1 MSLKNCLNFIII
13 ILLTGFTYAQT
24 ISGLVKDSEQNLLFG
39 ATIHNS
45 SNSKSEIV
53 NEVGEFSIESK
64 KGENKLFISYVGY
77 SSAVIII
84 ISNGESIINVGTI
97 VLENDSLEEIVI
109 SGTLREV
116 SKLKSAVP
124 IELYT
129 ADFFKATPK
138 ASLFEAIESING
150 VRPQLNC
157 NVCNTGDIHIN
168 GQEGANTM
176 VLIDGLPIV
185 SGLSTVYGLSG
196 IPQSLVKQVEVI
208 KGPASTLYGSE
219 AIGGVINLITKSPE
233 TIKPFN
239 IETFMSSWGE
249 LNIDIGAKYK
259 LKNSQGLIGVNY
271 FNYSNPIDNNG
282 DGFTDLTLQHRIS
295 IFNKIKTKKNSVAFR
310 YFYEDRWGG
319 EMNWSPRFRGGNEV
333 YGESIYTS
341 RVEVFGKYDVLENL
355 FLQYSLNN
363 HDQNSVYGTTSYNAI
378 QTTGFLQGVFMK
390 NIHNHDLLFGA
401 TYRYTLYDDNTPAT
415 IQKDKTALPGLFI
428 QDQWTINK
436 SQTLLSGIRYDK
448 NSIYGDIWT
457 PRLNYKWSSE
467 DESSILRLGFG
478 TGYRVVNVFTEDHAA
493 LTGARDVV
501 FTEAILPEKSWNTTI
516 NWNKKLY
523 SKYGAIF
530 DLDFSV
536 FKTEFSNRILPDY
549 ETNPNQ
555 IIYSNLVGKSITQGA
570 TVNINSLFADG
581 LKVNIGATFIDS
593 KIINNNQTEYPYL
606 TEKFSGNYQLS
617 YTFYE
622 PKITVDISG
631 TVIGSMKLP
640 LLGNLDT
647 RAPNSPVIN
656 IMNIQA
662 TYEFKTIEIFA
673 GIKNILD
680 FKPDSNSIAR
690 AFDPFDSGV
699 EFGSNGQVIAT
710 QNNPNALSFDPSYVY
725 YSNQGIN
732 GFIGVRYHVN

>member
-1 MSLKNCLNFIII
+1 MNIKKPFNFIII
-13 ILLTGFTYAQT
+13 MLVVKFTFAQT
-24 ISGLVKDSEQNLLFG
+24 IYGVIKDSDSNLLFG
-39 ATIHNS
+39 ATIYNS
-45 SNSKSEIV
+45 SNSKIGIT
-53 NEVGEFSIESK
+53 NEMGVFSVESV

-77 SSAVIII
+77 TSKIITL
-84 ISNGESIINVGTI
+84 ESTGDSINRGSI
-97 VLENDSLEEIVI
+97 VLENDSLDEIVI
-109 SGTLREV
+109 SGTLRQV

-129 ADFFKATPK
+129 ANFFKATPK
-138 ASLFEAIESING
+138 ASFFEAIEGING

-176 VLIDGLPIV
+176 VLIDGLPLV

-196 IPQSLVKQVEVI
+196 IPQSLIKQVEVI

-233 TIKPFN
+233 TVHPFN
-239 IETFMSSWGE
+239 LDTFISSWGE
-249 LNIDIGAKYK
+249 LNIDLGAKYT
-259 LKNSQGLIGVNY
+259 LKNSQGLIGINY
-271 FNYSNPIDNNG
+271 FNYSNPIDANE

-295 IFNKIKTKKNSVAFR
+295 IFNKISTKKNSVAFR

-319 EMNWSPRFRGGNEV
+319 EMNWNSDFRGGDEV

-341 RVEVFGKYDVLENL
+341 RIEIFGRYDHSKNL

-378 QTTGFLQGVFMK
+378 QTIGFVQGVFSK
-390 NIHNHDLLFGA
+390 KVKNHDVLLGA
-401 TYRYTLYDDNTPAT
+401 TYRHTIYDDNTPAT
-415 IQKDKTALPGLFI
+415 VERDKTALPGLFA
-428 QDQWTINK
+428 QDQWTLSESK
-436 SQTLLSGIRYDK
+436 TLLSGIRYDK

-457 PRLNYKWSSE
+457 PRLNFKWASK

-493 LTGARDVV
+493 LTGAREVV

-523 SKYGAIF
+523 TKYGAIL

-536 FKTEFSNRILPDY
+536 FKTAFSNRILPDY

-555 IIYSNLVGKSITQGA
+555 IIYGNLDGKAITQGA
-570 TVNINSLFADG
+570 TVTINGMFANG
-581 LKVNIGATFIDS
+581 LKINMGATFIDS
-593 KIINNNQTEYPYL
+593 KIINNNQTEYPFL
-606 TEKFSGNYQLS
+606 TEKFSGNYQLN
-617 YTFYE
+617 YTLYN
-622 PKITVDISG
+622 PKITIDISG
-631 TVIGSMKLP
+631 TVIGPMKLP
-640 LLGNLDT
+640 LLGELDT
-647 RAPNSPVIN
+647 RAPYSPIIN
-656 IMNIQA
+656 IVNLQA
-662 TYEFKTIEIFA
+662 TYAIKTIEVYA

-680 FKPDSNSIAR
+680 FKPASNSIAR

-699 EFGSNGQVIAT
+699 EFGANGQVIAT
-710 QNNPNALSFDPSYVY
+710 PNNPNALSFDPSYVY

-732 GFIGVRYHVN
+732 GFLGIRYHIK

>member
-1 MSLKNCLNFIII
+1 MLVIK
-13 ILLTGFTYAQT
+13 FTFAQT
-24 ISGLVKDSEQNLLFG
+24 IYGVIKDSDSNLLFG
-39 ATIHNS
+39 ATIYNS
-45 SNSKSEIV
+45 SNSKIGIT
-53 NEVGEFSIESK
+53 NEMGVFSVESV

-77 SSAVIII
+77 TSKIITL
-84 ISNGESIINVGTI
+84 ESTGDSINRGSI
-97 VLENDSLEEIVI
+97 VLVNDSLDEIVI
-109 SGTLREV
+109 SGTLRQV

-129 ADFFKATPK
+129 ANFFKATPK
-138 ASLFEAIESING
+138 ASFFEAIEGING

-157 NVCNTGDIHIN
+157 NICNTGDIHIN

-176 VLIDGLPIV
+176 VLIDGLPLV

-196 IPQSLVKQVEVI
+196 IPQSLIKQVEVI

-233 TIKPFN
+233 TVHPFN
-239 IETFMSSWGE
+239 LDTFISSWGE
-249 LNIDIGAKYK
+249 LNIDLGAKYT
-259 LKNSQGLIGVNY
+259 LKNSQGLIGINY
-271 FNYSNPIDNNG
+271 FNYSNPIDANE

-295 IFNKIKTKKNSVAFR
+295 IFNKISTKKNSVAFR

-319 EMNWSPRFRGGNEV
+319 EMNWNSDFRGGDEV

-341 RVEVFGKYDVLENL
+341 RIEIFGRYDHSENL

-378 QTTGFLQGVFMK
+378 QTIGFVQGVFSK
-390 NIHNHDLLFGA
+390 KVKNHDVLLGA
-401 TYRYTLYDDNTPAT
+401 TYRHTIYDDNTPAT
-415 IQKDKTALPGLFI
+415 VERDKTALPGLFA
-428 QDQWTINK
+428 QDQWTLSESK
-436 SQTLLSGIRYDK
+436 TLLSGIRYDK

-457 PRLNYKWSSE
+457 PRLNFKWASK

-493 LTGARDVV
+493 LTGAREVV

-523 SKYGAIF
+523 TKYGAIL

-536 FKTEFSNRILPDY
+536 FKTAFSNRILPDY

-555 IIYSNLVGKSITQGA
+555 IIYGNLDGKAITQGA
-570 TVNINSLFADG
+570 TVTINGMFANG
-581 LKVNIGATFIDS
+581 LKINMGATFIDS
-593 KIINNNQTEYPYL
+593 KIINNNQTEYPFL
-606 TEKFSGNYQLS
+606 TEKFSGNYQLN
-617 YTFYE
+617 YTLYN
-622 PKITVDISG
+622 PKITIDISG
-631 TVIGSMKLP
+631 TVIGPMKLP
-640 LLGNLDT
+640 LLGELDT
-647 RAPNSPVIN
+647 RAPYSPIIN
-656 IMNIQA
+656 IVNLQA
-662 TYEFKTIEIFA
+662 TYAIKTIEVYA

-680 FKPDSNSIAR
+680 FKPASNSIAR

-699 EFGSNGQVIAT
+699 EFGANGQVIAT
-710 QNNPNALSFDPSYVY
+710 PNNPNALSFDPSYVY

-732 GFIGVRYHVN
+732 GFLGIRYHIK

>member
-1 MSLKNCLNFIII
+1 MK
-13 ILLTGFTYAQT
+13 LTLAQSIT
-24 ISGLVKDSEQNLLFG
+24 GVIKDSDNNLLFG
-39 ATIHNS
+39 ATIYNS
-45 SNSKSEIV
+45 SNSKSVIA
-53 NEVGEFSIESK
+53 NEMGAFSIESK

-77 SSAVIII
+77 TSTIITL
-84 ISNGESIINVGTI
+84 ESTGDSINRGLI

-109 SGTLREV
+109 SGTLRQV

-138 ASLFEAIESING
+138 ASFFEAIEGING

-157 NVCNTGDIHIN
+157 NICNTGDIHIN

-176 VLIDGLPIV
+176 VLIDGLPLV

-196 IPQSLVKQVEVI
+196 IPQSLIKQVEVI

-233 TIKPFN
+233 TVHPFN
-239 IETFMSSWGE
+239 LDTFISSWGE
-249 LNIDIGAKYK
+249 LNIDLGAKYT
-259 LKNSQGLIGVNY
+259 LKNSQGLIGINY
-271 FNYSNPIDNNG
+271 FNYSNPIDANE

-295 IFNKIKTKKNSVAFR
+295 IFNKINTKKTSLAFR

-319 EMNWSPRFRGGNEV
+319 EMNWSSGFRGGNEV

-341 RVEVFGKYDVLENL
+341 RVEIFGRYDHSENL

-378 QTTGFLQGVFMK
+378 QTIGFVQGVFSK
-390 NIHNHDLLFGA
+390 KVNNHDVMLGA
-401 TYRYTLYDDNTPAT
+401 TYRYTIYDDNTPAT
-415 IQKDKTALPGLFI
+415 VEKDKTALPGLFI
-428 QDQWTINK
+428 QDQWTLSESK
-436 SQTLLSGIRYDK
+436 TLMSGIRYDK

-457 PRLNYKWSSE
+457 PRLNFKWASK
-467 DESSILRLGFG
+467 DESSILRIGFG

-493 LTGARDVV
+493 LTGARDVI
-501 FTEAILPEKSWNTTI
+501 FTETILPEKSWNTTI

-523 SKYGAIF
+523 TKYGAIL

-536 FKTEFSNRILPDY
+536 FNTAFSNRILPDY

-555 IIYSNLVGKSITQGA
+555 IIYGNLDGKAITQGA
-570 TVNINSLFADG
+570 TITINGVFANG
-581 LKVNIGATFIDS
+581 LKINVGATFIDS
-593 KIINNNQTEYPYL
+593 KIINNNQTEYPFL

-617 YTFYE
+617 YTLYN
-622 PKITVDISG
+622 PKITIDLSG
-631 TVIGSMKLP
+631 TAIGPMKLP
-640 LLGNLDT
+640 LLGDLDT

-656 IMNIQA
+656 IVNLQA
-662 TYEFKTIEIFA
+662 TYAIKTIEVYA
-673 GIKNILD
+673 GIKNILN
-680 FKPDSNSIAR
+680 FKPASNSIAR

-699 EFGSNGQVIAT
+699 EFGANGQVIAT
-710 QNNPNALSFDPSYVY
+710 PNNPNALSFDPSYVY

-732 GFIGVRYHVN
+732 GFLGIRYHMK

>member
-1 MSLKNCLNFIII
+1 MNIKKPFNFIII
-13 ILLTGFTYAQT
+13 ILVIKLTFAQT
-24 ISGLVKDSEQNLLFG
+24 IYGVIKDSDSNLLFG
-39 ATIHNS
+39 ATIYNS
-45 SNSKSEIV
+45 SNSKIGIT
-53 NEVGEFSIESK
+53 NEMGVFSVESV

-77 SSAVIII
+77 TSKIITL
-84 ISNGESIINVGTI
+84 ESTGDSINRGSI
-97 VLENDSLEEIVI
+97 VLVNDSLDEIVI
-109 SGTLREV
+109 SGTLRQV

-129 ADFFKATPK
+129 ANFFKATPK
-138 ASLFEAIESING
+138 ASFFEAIEGING

-176 VLIDGLPIV
+176 VLIDGLPLV

-196 IPQSLVKQVEVI
+196 IPQSLIKQVEVI

-233 TIKPFN
+233 TVHPFN
-239 IETFMSSWGE
+239 LDTFISSWGE
-249 LNIDIGAKYK
+249 LNIDLSAKYT
-259 LKNSQGLIGVNY
+259 LKNSQGLIGINY
-271 FNYSNPIDNNG
+271 FNYSNPIDANE

-295 IFNKIKTKKNSVAFR
+295 IFNKISTKKNSVAFR

-319 EMNWSPRFRGGNEV
+319 EMNWNSDFRGGDEV

-341 RVEVFGKYDVLENL
+341 RIEIFGRYDHSENL

-378 QTTGFLQGVFMK
+378 QTIGFIQGVFSK
-390 NIHNHDLLFGA
+390 KVKNHDVLLGA
-401 TYRYTLYDDNTPAT
+401 TYRHTIYDDNTPAT
-415 IQKDKTALPGLFI
+415 VERDKTALPGLFA
-428 QDQWTINK
+428 QDQWTLSESK
-436 SQTLLSGIRYDK
+436 TLLSGIRYDK

-457 PRLNYKWSSE
+457 PRLNFKWASK

-493 LTGARDVV
+493 LTGAREVV

-523 SKYGAIF
+523 TKYGAIL

-536 FKTEFSNRILPDY
+536 FKTAFSNRILPDY

-555 IIYSNLVGKSITQGA
+555 IIYGNLDGKAITQGA
-570 TVNINSLFADG
+570 TVTINGMFANG
-581 LKVNIGATFIDS
+581 LKINMGATFIDS
-593 KIINNNQTEYPYL
+593 KIINNNQTEYPFL
-606 TEKFSGNYQLS
+606 TEKFSGNYQLN
-617 YTFYE
+617 YTLYN
-622 PKITVDISG
+622 PKITIDISG
-631 TVIGSMKLP
+631 TVIGPMKLP
-640 LLGNLDT
+640 LLGELDT
-647 RAPNSPVIN
+647 RAPYSPIIN
-656 IMNIQA
+656 IVNLQA
-662 TYEFKTIEIFA
+662 TYAIKTIEVYA

-680 FKPDSNSIAR
+680 FKPASNSIAR

-699 EFGSNGQVIAT
+699 EFGANGQVIAT
-710 QNNPNALSFDPSYVY
+710 PNNPNALSFEPSYVY

-732 GFIGVRYHVN
+732 GFLGIRYHIK

>member
-1 MSLKNCLNFIII
+1 MLVIK
-13 ILLTGFTYAQT
+13 FTFAQT
-24 ISGLVKDSEQNLLFG
+24 IYGVIKDSDSNLLFG
-39 ATIHNS
+39 ATIYNS
-45 SNSKSEIV
+45 SNSKIGIT
-53 NEVGEFSIESK
+53 NEMGVFSVESV

-77 SSAVIII
+77 TSKIITL
-84 ISNGESIINVGTI
+84 ESTGDSVNRGSI
-97 VLENDSLEEIVI
+97 VLENDSLDEIVI
-109 SGTLREV
+109 SGTLRQV

-124 IELYT
+124 IELYS
-129 ADFFKATPK
+129 ANFFKATPK
-138 ASLFEAIESING
+138 ASFFEAIEGING

-157 NVCNTGDIHIN
+157 NICNTGDIHIN

-176 VLIDGLPIV
+176 VLIDGLPLV

-196 IPQSLVKQVEVI
+196 IPQSLIKQVEVI

-233 TIKPFN
+233 TVHPFN
-239 IETFMSSWGE
+239 LDTFISSWGE
-249 LNIDIGAKYK
+249 LNIDLGAKYT
-259 LKNSQGLIGVNY
+259 LKNSQGLIGINY
-271 FNYSNPIDNNG
+271 FNYSNPIDANE

-295 IFNKIKTKKNSVAFR
+295 IFNKISTKKNSVAFR

-319 EMNWSPRFRGGNEV
+319 EMNWNSDFRGGDEV

-341 RVEVFGKYDVLENL
+341 RIEIFGRYDHSKNL

-378 QTTGFLQGVFMK
+378 QTIGFVQGVFSK
-390 NIHNHDLLFGA
+390 KVKNHDVLLGA
-401 TYRYTLYDDNTPAT
+401 TYRHTIYDDNTPAT
-415 IQKDKTALPGLFI
+415 VERDKTALPGLFA
-428 QDQWTINK
+428 QDQWTLSESK
-436 SQTLLSGIRYDK
+436 TLLSGIRYDK

-457 PRLNYKWSSE
+457 PRLNFKWASK

-493 LTGARDVV
+493 LTGAREVV

-523 SKYGAIF
+523 TKYGAIL

-536 FKTEFSNRILPDY
+536 FKTAFSNRILPDY

-555 IIYSNLVGKSITQGA
+555 IIYGNLDGKAITQGA
-570 TVNINSLFADG
+570 TVTINGMFANG
-581 LKVNIGATFIDS
+581 LKINMGATFIDS
-593 KIINNNQTEYPYL
+593 KIINNNQTEYPFL
-606 TEKFSGNYQLS
+606 TEKFSGNYQLN
-617 YTFYE
+617 YTLYN
-622 PKITVDISG
+622 PKITIDISG
-631 TVIGSMKLP
+631 TVIGPMKLP
-640 LLGNLDT
+640 LLGELDT
-647 RAPNSPVIN
+647 RAPYSPIIN
-656 IMNIQA
+656 IVNLQA
-662 TYEFKTIEIFA
+662 TYAIKTIEVYA

-680 FKPDSNSIAR
+680 FKPASNSIAR

-699 EFGSNGQVIAT
+699 EFGANGQVIAT
-710 QNNPNALSFDPSYVY
+710 TNNPNALSFDPSYVY

-732 GFIGVRYHVN
+732 GFLGIRYHIK

>member
-1 MSLKNCLNFIII
+1 MLVVK
-13 ILLTGFTYAQT
+13 FTFAQT
-24 ISGLVKDSEQNLLFG
+24 IYGVIKDSDSNLLFG
-39 ATIHNS
+39 ATIYNS
-45 SNSKSEIV
+45 SNSKIGIADEMGV
-53 NEVGEFSIESK
+53 FSIESV

-77 SSAVIII
+77 TSKIITL
-84 ISNGESIINVGTI
+84 ESTGDSINRGSI
-97 VLENDSLEEIVI
+97 VLENDSLDEIVI
-109 SGTLREV
+109 SGTLRQV

-129 ADFFKATPK
+129 ANFFKATPK
-138 ASLFEAIESING
+138 ASFFEAIEGING

-157 NVCNTGDIHIN
+157 NICNTGDIHIN

-176 VLIDGLPIV
+176 VLIDGLPLV

-196 IPQSLVKQVEVI
+196 IPQSLIKQVEVI

-233 TIKPFN
+233 TVHPFN
-239 IETFMSSWGE
+239 LDTFISSWGE
-249 LNIDIGAKYK
+249 LNIDLGAKYT
-259 LKNSQGLIGVNY
+259 LKNSQGLIGINY
-271 FNYSNPIDNNG
+271 FNYSNPIDANE

-295 IFNKIKTKKNSVAFR
+295 IFNKISTKKNSVAFR

-319 EMNWSPRFRGGNEV
+319 EMNWNSDFRGGDEV

-341 RVEVFGKYDVLENL
+341 RIEIFGRYDHSKNL

-378 QTTGFLQGVFMK
+378 QTIGFVQGVFSK
-390 NIHNHDLLFGA
+390 KVKNHDVLLGA
-401 TYRYTLYDDNTPAT
+401 TYRHTIYDDNTPAT
-415 IQKDKTALPGLFI
+415 VERDKTALPGLFA
-428 QDQWTINK
+428 QDQWTLSESK
-436 SQTLLSGIRYDK
+436 TLLSGIRYDK

-457 PRLNYKWSSE
+457 PRLNFKWASK

-493 LTGARDVV
+493 LTGAREVV

-523 SKYGAIF
+523 TKYGAIL

-536 FKTEFSNRILPDY
+536 FKTAFSNRILPDY

-555 IIYSNLVGKSITQGA
+555 IIYGNLDGKAITQGA
-570 TVNINSLFADG
+570 TVTINGMFANG
-581 LKVNIGATFIDS
+581 LKINMGATFIDS
-593 KIINNNQTEYPYL
+593 KIINNNQTEYPFL
-606 TEKFSGNYQLS
+606 TEKFSGNYQLN
-617 YTFYE
+617 YTLYN
-622 PKITVDISG
+622 PKITIDISG
-631 TVIGSMKLP
+631 TVIGTMKLP
-640 LLGNLDT
+640 LLGELDT
-647 RAPNSPVIN
+647 RAPYSPIIN
-656 IMNIQA
+656 IVNLQA
-662 TYEFKTIEIFA
+662 TYAIKTIEVYA

-680 FKPDSNSIAR
+680 FKPASNSIAR

-699 EFGSNGQVIAT
+699 EFGANGQVIAT
-710 QNNPNALSFDPSYVY
+710 PNNPNALSFDPSYVY

-732 GFIGVRYHVN
+732 GFLGIRYHIK

>member
-1 MSLKNCLNFIII
+1 MIK
-13 ILLTGFTYAQT
+13 LTFAQT
-24 ISGLVKDSEQNLLFG
+24 IYGVIKDSDSNLLFG
-39 ATIHNS
+39 ATIYNS
-45 SNSKSEIV
+45 SNSKIGIT
-53 NEVGEFSIESK
+53 NEMGVFSVESV

-77 SSAVIII
+77 TSKIITL
-84 ISNGESIINVGTI
+84 ESTGDSINMGSI
-97 VLENDSLEEIVI
+97 VLENDSLDEIVI
-109 SGTLREV
+109 SGTLRQV

-129 ADFFKATPK
+129 ANFFKATPK
-138 ASLFEAIESING
+138 ASFFEAIEGING

-157 NVCNTGDIHIN
+157 NICNTGDIHIN

-176 VLIDGLPIV
+176 VLIDGLPLV

-196 IPQSLVKQVEVI
+196 IPQSLIKQVEVI

-233 TIKPFN
+233 TVHPFN
-239 IETFMSSWGE
+239 LDTFISSWGE
-249 LNIDIGAKYK
+249 LNIDLGAKYT
-259 LKNSQGLIGVNY
+259 LKNSQGLIGINY
-271 FNYSNPIDNNG
+271 FNYSNPIDANE

-295 IFNKIKTKKNSVAFR
+295 IFNKISTKKNSVAFR

-319 EMNWSPRFRGGNEV
+319 EMNWNSDFRGGDEV

-341 RVEVFGKYDVLENL
+341 RIEIFGRYDHSENL

-378 QTTGFLQGVFMK
+378 QTIGFVQGVFSK
-390 NIHNHDLLFGA
+390 KVKNHDVLLGA
-401 TYRYTLYDDNTPAT
+401 TYRHTIYDDNTPAT
-415 IQKDKTALPGLFI
+415 VERDKTALPGLFA
-428 QDQWTINK
+428 QDQWTLSEYK
-436 SQTLLSGIRYDK
+436 TLLSGIRYDK

-457 PRLNYKWSSE
+457 PRLNFKWASK

-493 LTGARDVV
+493 LTGAREVV

-523 SKYGAIF
+523 TKYGAIL

-536 FKTEFSNRILPDY
+536 FKTAFSNRILPDY

-555 IIYSNLVGKSITQGA
+555 IIYGNLDGKAITQGA
-570 TVNINSLFADG
+570 TVTINGMFANG
-581 LKVNIGATFIDS
+581 LKINMGATFIDS
-593 KIINNNQTEYPYL
+593 KIINNNQTEYPFL
-606 TEKFSGNYQLS
+606 TEKFSGNYQLN
-617 YTFYE
+617 YTLYN
-622 PKITVDISG
+622 PKITIDISG
-631 TVIGSMKLP
+631 TVIGPMKLP
-640 LLGNLDT
+640 LLGELDT
-647 RAPNSPVIN
+647 RAPYSPIIN
-656 IMNIQA
+656 IVNLQA
-662 TYEFKTIEIFA
+662 TYAIKTIEVYA

-680 FKPDSNSIAR
+680 FKPASNSIAR

-699 EFGSNGQVIAT
+699 EFGANGQVIAT
-710 QNNPNALSFDPSYVY
+710 PNNPNALSFDPSYVY

-732 GFIGVRYHVN
+732 GFLGIRYHIK

>member
-1 MSLKNCLNFIII
+1 MIK
-13 ILLTGFTYAQT
+13 LTFAQT
-24 ISGLVKDSEQNLLFG
+24 IYGVIKDSDSNLLFG
-39 ATIHNS
+39 ATIYNS
-45 SNSKSEIV
+45 SNSKIGIT
-53 NEVGEFSIESK
+53 NEMGVFSVESV

-77 SSAVIII
+77 TSKIITL
-84 ISNGESIINVGTI
+84 ESTGDSINRGSI
-97 VLENDSLEEIVI
+97 VLVNDSLDEIVI
-109 SGTLREV
+109 SGTLRQV

-129 ADFFKATPK
+129 ANFFKATPK
-138 ASLFEAIESING
+138 ASFFEAIEGING

-157 NVCNTGDIHIN
+157 NICNTGDIHIN

-176 VLIDGLPIV
+176 VLIDGLPLV

-196 IPQSLVKQVEVI
+196 IPQSLIKQVEVI

-233 TIKPFN
+233 TVHPFN
-239 IETFMSSWGE
+239 LDTFISSWGE
-249 LNIDIGAKYK
+249 LNIDLGAKYT
-259 LKNSQGLIGVNY
+259 LKNSQGLIGINY
-271 FNYSNPIDNNG
+271 FNYSNPIDANE

-295 IFNKIKTKKNSVAFR
+295 IFNKISTKKNSVAFR

-319 EMNWSPRFRGGNEV
+319 EMNWNSDFRGGDEV

-341 RVEVFGKYDVLENL
+341 RIEIFGRYDHSENL

-378 QTTGFLQGVFMK
+378 QTIGFVQGVFSK
-390 NIHNHDLLFGA
+390 KVKNHDVLLGA
-401 TYRYTLYDDNTPAT
+401 TYRHTIYDDNTPAT
-415 IQKDKTALPGLFI
+415 VERDKTALPGLFA
-428 QDQWTINK
+428 QDQWTLSEYK
-436 SQTLLSGIRYDK
+436 TLLSGIRYDK

-457 PRLNYKWSSE
+457 PRLNFKWASK

-493 LTGARDVV
+493 LTGAREVV

-523 SKYGAIF
+523 TKYGAIL

-536 FKTEFSNRILPDY
+536 FKTAFSNRILPDY

-555 IIYSNLVGKSITQGA
+555 IIYGNLDGKAITQGA
-570 TVNINSLFADG
+570 TVTINGMFANG
-581 LKVNIGATFIDS
+581 LKINMGATFIDS
-593 KIINNNQTEYPYL
+593 KIINNNQTEYPFL
-606 TEKFSGNYQLS
+606 TEKFSGNYQLN
-617 YTFYE
+617 YTLYN
-622 PKITVDISG
+622 PKITIDISG
-631 TVIGSMKLP
+631 TVIGPMKLP
-640 LLGNLDT
+640 LLGELDT
-647 RAPNSPVIN
+647 RAPYSPIIN
-656 IMNIQA
+656 IVNLQA
-662 TYEFKTIEIFA
+662 TYAIKTIEVYA

-680 FKPDSNSIAR
+680 FKPASNSIAR

-699 EFGSNGQVIAT
+699 EFGANGQVIAT
-710 QNNPNALSFDPSYVY
+710 PNNPNALSFDPSYVY

-732 GFIGVRYHVN
+732 GFLGIRYHIK